1 MVTVTL
7 KCGDSQHQIDVDPAD
22 GVEVRT
28 PLLHCVL
35 SQLGFQAL
43 LPRKWTD
50 SLSHSEPKQP
60 RVTACDRHTCRSSST
75 SGSRCASPYLG
86 RARSSDSWLFYQGKI
101 RPCPLNLDF

>member
-28 PLLHCVL
+28 PLLQCVL

-50 SLSHSEPKQP
+50 SLSHSEPKQQRETRLP
-60 RVTACDRHTCRSSST
+60 ATGTLPAHPPPVEADAPPHILGERGAAIRGSST
-75 SGSRCASPYLG
+75 KEKSGRVP
-86 RARSSDSWLFYQGKI
+86 
-101 RPCPLNLDF
+101 